1 MRCNFAGTGNYR
13 GDVTQGAELA
23 SRMGMPHEQFVG
35 AFVADTP
42 TKQLNTVEQTLV
54 AQRTFS
60 KKAFT
65 SSTKSSGCSNA
76 AK

>member
-1 MRCNFAGTGNYR
+1 
-13 GDVTQGAELA
+13 
-23 SRMGMPHEQFVG
+23 MPHEQFVG